1 MAARAMTPRT
11 DEWPAATP
19 GALRLADTV
28 HVWRIPL
35 VASAERR
42 RVLAMHLSES
52 ERARAMRLR
61 FDHDRD
67 RYVVAH
73 GTLRELLSVYVA
85 RPPAAI
91 RFLRGELGKPSIDA
105 SDLGFSVARSGDLAL
120 CAIASGRALG
130 IDVERRRTATGLAAL
145 ARLCFSPL
153 EMATLERVP
162 AARRADAFLA
172 GWTRKEAYLKGRGTG
187 LAEPLDD
194 FDVSLASDAPARL
207 LASRRHPADPARWT
221 LLDLSPAADYAA
233 ALAMDGARTQV
244 ACLSW
249 DDHVPC

>member
-1 MAARAMTPRT
+1 M
-11 DEWPAATP
+11 
-19 GALRLADTV
+19 RLADAV

-35 VASAERR
+35 ATSAERR
-42 RVLAMHLSES
+42 RALAMHLSES

-61 FDHDRD
+61 FDHDRE

-73 GTLRELLSVYVA
+73 GALRALLSAYVA

-105 SDLGFSVARSGDLAL
+105 SDLGFSFSRSGDLAL
-120 CAIASGRALG
+120 CAIARGRAVG
-130 IDVERRRTATGLAAL
+130 IDVEQRRAASGLAEL

-153 EMATLERVP
+153 EIATLERLP

-187 LAEPLDD
+187 LAVPLDD
-194 FDVSLASDAPARL
+194 FDVSIAPDAPARL
-207 LASRRHPADPARWT
+207 LASRRHADDPARWM
-221 LLDLSPAADYAA
+221 LLDLSPATGYAA
-233 ALAMDGARTQV
+233 ALAMDGGCTRV
-244 ACLSW
+244 VRLSW
-249 DDHVPC
+249 GDHAPC